1 MDINQIFLKSKV
13 ARRIFFLFIFCTLL
27 PLFIIAGITYTSV
40 NTQLTRQ
47 ASARLRQSCK
57 LKGMEI
63 YNKLFSLEMEL
74 KMVSLIARESTET
87 SGSRNRFILFKDELF
102 KSFEGL
108 AFVTNEGRI
117 IINILGTIEVI
128 PELSPEE
135 LHHIYLG
142 RTLVCMPN
150 RHDATL
156 APQIFM
162 VRLVHPEVPQS
173 GLLVAEV
180 DQLAL
185 WGIDSEEALISD
197 SPIFILHPEKGL
209 LFSSIPGF
217 RLDKIAQEYMI
228 ENPVWGDFQFNY
240 GGDVYLA
247 GYWSLFL
254 KYHFFAPSW
263 VVIMGQA
270 KSIVQEPTAFF
281 TKIFFLLVLLT
292 FFIVSLLSVIL
303 IRKSLV
309 PIESLRV
316 GTEKIANGE
325 FGTEVSIKSGD
336 EFETLGDAFNEMSKK
351 LEQGRKLLVQSA
363 KMSTVGE
370 MASGIVH
377 EIGQPLTSIY
387 GLVELMLL
395 KKPDEE
401 SKKNLE
407 IMKNQVERL
416 SHIISGF
423 KTFARVS
430 EEKMVPVSLD
440 EVIRVTYELLAHQ
453 IQMKHILWIYEK
465 EDHLPPIRG
474 DRNMLQQV
482 LTNLI
487 INAMDALEGKKDVKP
502 EIALRTFTKDD
513 QVFIEIWDNGSG
525 IPKEIQ
531 ERIFDPFFTTKS
543 EGKGTGLGL
552 AIIASILHQHGA
564 HIRLESEV
572 NLGTKFIISFPVS
585 SVGLSK

>member
-1 MDINQIFLKSKV
+1 MDIKKPFLKSRV
-13 ARRIFFLFIFCTLL
+13 ARRIFFLFIFCALL
-27 PLFIIAGITYTSV
+27 PLFIISTITYTSV

-47 ASARLRQSCK
+47 ATARLRQSCK
-57 LKGMEI
+57 LKGSEI
-63 YNKLFSLEMEL
+63 SNKLFSLEMQL
-74 KMVSLIARESTET
+74 KMVAFTLR
-87 SGSRNRFILFKDELF
+87 SG
-102 KSFEGL
+102 
-108 AFVTNEGRI
+108 
-117 IINILGTIEVI
+117 INISEERVLFAFSEMLEKDFKGIVI
-128 PELSPEE
+128 VFEEGKKLSILNMIHEIPGFSPEE
-135 LHHIYLG
+135 LHHLSLG
-142 RTLVCMPN
+142 RTLVL
-150 RHDATL
+150 TL
-156 APQIFM
+156 RLNNNLPQILM
-162 VRLVHPEVPQS
+162 MRLLNPEDLKA
-173 GLLVAEV
+173 GLLIGEV
-180 DQLAL
+180 EPLAL
-185 WGIDSEEALISD
+185 WGVDPADAVESD
-197 SPIFILHPEKGL
+197 VPLFILHPDNGF
-209 LFSSIPGF
+209 LFSSMSDFQLEQNTLNFI
-217 RLDKIAQEYMI
+217 Y
-228 ENPVWGDFQFNY
+228 ENPAWGSIEYHYD
-240 GGDVYLA
+240 GEVYLA
-247 GYWSLFL
+247 GYRSLFL
-254 KYHFFAPSW
+254 KYHFFSPGW
-263 VVIMGQA
+263 IVIMGQA
-270 KSIVQEPTAFF
+270 KSIVQEPTLFF
-281 TKIFFLLVLLT
+281 SKIFLLLVLLT
-292 FFIVSLLSVIL
+292 FLIVSLLSVIL

-309 PIESLRV
+309 PIESLRA
-316 GTEKIANGE
+316 GTEKIAKGE
-325 FGTEVSIKSGD
+325 FGGEVVIESGD
-336 EFETLGDAFNEMSKK
+336 EFEVLGDAFNEMSRK